1 MHTFRQRFLVTQTV
15 TLVVAMFGALTGFL
29 VGRNILLKDAE
40 ARLEQF
46 ATRVLTETEMSAT
59 ESRAVLGRMNASPY
73 PSCSDAEVDYFRKLI
88 FHSEYLKDGG
98 RIRDGQIDCSATLG
112 RLDQPRARYQPDFSR
127 PDGTRIYRNLSPFQ
141 IAGQTVISVQLGGSF
156 VVYSPF
162 TLRRLESPSM
172 HYTVTDVGG
181 VQSGHLT
188 GELPPTGESILY
200 REGDAR
206 LGDTLYATRCA
217 GRFFSCMT
225 TYASIPETLRVRQ
238 RELVAFILIGGLCGA
253 VVGLLISVFYIRREG
268 IEQKLRRAIA
278 KDALR
283 VVYQPIVDLSSRR
296 IIGAEAL
303 ARWTDEDELVVDPDV
318 FIKIAEQRGF
328 VGAIT
333 KLVVKHVLHDFA
345 ETLRSSPDFHISV
358 NIAAADLSDPT
369 FVPML
374 EESLAQ
380 AGVKPQGVAIE
391 ITESYTA
398 RRQVAMDAILRLRR
412 SGHSV
417 HIDDFGT
424 GYSSLSYLQ
433 DLSVD
438 AIKIDRSFTR
448 AIGTEAVTVAI
459 LPQILAM
466 AEALK
471 LQVIVEGIETREQAG
486 YFSALS
492 QPILAQ
498 GWLFGR
504 AVAAEELR
512 RLLTE
517 NWILSANTMQA

>member
-1 MHTFRQRFLVTQTV
+1 
-15 TLVVAMFGALTGFL
+15 
-29 VGRNILLKDAE
+29 
-40 ARLEQF
+40 
-46 ATRVLTETEMSAT
+46 
-59 ESRAVLGRMNASPY
+59 
-73 PSCSDAEVDYFRKLI
+73 
-88 FHSEYLKDGG
+88 
-98 RIRDGQIDCSATLG
+98 
-112 RLDQPRARYQPDFSR
+112 
-127 PDGTRIYRNLSPFQ
+127 
-141 IAGQTVISVQLGGSF
+141 
-156 VVYSPF
+156 
-162 TLRRLESPSM
+162 
-172 HYTVTDVGG
+172 
-181 VQSGHLT
+181 
-188 GELPPTGESILY
+188 
-200 REGDAR
+200 
-206 LGDTLYATRCA
+206 
-217 GRFFSCMT
+217 MT

-412 SGHSV
+412 SSLSV

-504 AVAAEELR
+504 PVAAEELR